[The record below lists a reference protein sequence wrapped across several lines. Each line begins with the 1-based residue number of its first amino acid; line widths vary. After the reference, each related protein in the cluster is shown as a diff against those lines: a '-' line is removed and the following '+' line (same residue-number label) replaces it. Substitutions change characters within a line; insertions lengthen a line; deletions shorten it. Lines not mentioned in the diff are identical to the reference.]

1 MLSQLANLS
10 VEADGRYAAQSE
22 LQFLKDYFQ
31 SLNLRLS
38 AYQKIQAAEKEIIR
52 DVETKI
58 LSASPDLLRRGSQ
71 DLTSKWRLDT
81 VRVLRHSAAALLID
95 DRNRLRDRLLLWFQ
109 TILGSFQA
117 KKTSEITFQ
126 IMQDAIKQY
135 LTAEEASLFIPILEM
150 NRSIFSK

>member
-135 LTAEEASLFIPILEM
+135 LTAEEANLFIPILEM

>member
-10 VEADGRYAAQSE
+10 VEADGRYAVQSE

-38 AYQKIQAAEKEIIR
+38 AYKKIQAAEKEIIR

-58 LSASPDLLRRGSQ
+58 LSTSPNLLLRGSQ
-71 DLTSKWRLDT
+71 DATSKWRLDT

-117 KKTSEITFQ
+117 KKSSEVTFQ

-150 NRSIFSK
+150 SRTTFSK

>member
-117 KKTSEITFQ
+117 KKTSELTFQ

>member
-117 KKTSEITFQ
+117 KKTSELTFQ

-135 LTAEEASLFIPILEM
+135 LTAEEANLFIPILEM

>member
-38 AYQKIQAAEKEIIR
+38 AYKKIEAAEKEIIR

-58 LSASPDLLRRGSQ
+58 VSASPDLLRRGSQ

-117 KKTSEITFQ
+117 KKTSELTFQ
-126 IMQDAIKQY
+126 IMQDTIKQY